1 MLTFARSISAATS
14 SPSAMMPAYVEAG
27 TQTDWAGLMQR
38 ELVRPEILLSA
49 PHNTTTP
56 PDDMLTEK
64 AQFMH
69 GFPAIASP
77 PHILQPTPPM
87 VSLLER
93 RQNRTLLN
101 PHIPLPP
108 AEIADHD
115 LNDEVP
121 LSPTTTHALLS
132 PLPEANRLH
141 AGHTPLIPRALSPA
155 MEVPDAPLEHVQ
167 APADDKLATPDADE
181 GLTGALTL
189 PTNPV
194 DGADDGH
201 IPLNALDA
209 VLSKISR
216 QQAELRGEFPDE
228 PVNITSPTVKV
239 AEVPSEDGM
248 PLSRKGSADSHR
260 SGMTEE
266 VDGVILKTPP
276 SNFGA
281 PLGSLSW

>member
-1 MLTFARSISAATS
+1 
-14 SPSAMMPAYVEAG
+14 MMPAYVEAG
-27 TQTDWAGLMQR
+27 TQTEWAGLMQCT
-38 ELVRPEILLSA
+38 LVRPEILLSA

-64 AQFMH
+64 AQFIH
-69 GFPAIASP
+69 GYPAIASP
-77 PHILQPTPPM
+77 PHILQATPPM
-87 VSLLER
+87 ASLLER

-101 PHIPLPP
+101 PHIPLP
-108 AEIADHD
+108 AKMASHE
-115 LNDEVP
+115 LNDDVP

-155 MEVPDAPLEHVQ
+155 MEVPAAPLEQAH
-167 APADDKLATPDADE
+167 APADDKAATPDADE

-201 IPLNALDA
+201 IPLNKLDA

-228 PVNITSPTVKV
+228 PAKITSPTVNV
-239 AEVPSEDGM
+239 TEMPSEEGM

-281 PLGSLSW
+281 PFGSLGW

>member
-1 MLTFARSISAATS
+1 
-14 SPSAMMPAYVEAG
+14 MPYVTTG
-27 TQTDWAGLMQR
+27 TQTEWAGLMQR
-38 ELVRPEILLSA
+38 ETVRPDIFLS
-49 PHNTTTP
+49 PPPNTTTP
-56 PDDMLTEK
+56 PDEMITEK

-77 PHILQPTPPM
+77 PHVLEPTAPST
-87 VSLLER
+87 SLLER
-93 RQNRTLLN
+93 RKNRAGLN

-108 AEIADHD
+108 AEIASHE

-121 LSPTTTHALLS
+121 RSPPTTHALLS
-132 PLPEANRLH
+132 PLPEANKRH

-155 MEVPDAPLEHVQ
+155 MEVSDASLAPVQ
-167 APADDKLATPDADE
+167 ASKADDRVATPDADE

-189 PTNPV
+189 PTNPI
-194 DGADDGH
+194 DGSDDRH
-201 IPLNALDA
+201 IGLNQLDQ

-228 PVNITSPTVKV
+228 PAKLSSPTVKV
-239 AEVPSEDGM
+239 MDMSNEDGV
-248 PLSRKGSADSHR
+248 PLSRKGSADSYR

-266 VDGVILKTPP
+266 LDGVILKTPP

-281 PLGSLSW
+281 PFGSL